1 MDEWKGE
8 NYIPVGINAGGITSH
23 RCINLLILT
32 DLFYLYIRNLFL
44 AMAHTLREY
53 SILRDAITED
63 DDDDEAPYN
72 LGFNGTKIIL
82 N

>member
-1 MDEWKGE
+1 M
-8 NYIPVGINAGGITSH
+8 
-23 RCINLLILT
+23 
-32 DLFYLYIRNLFL
+32 YIRNLFL

-63 DDDDEAPYN
+63 DDDDDEAPYN
-72 LGFNGTKIIL
+72 LDFNGTKIVL